1 MLDNIQFNH
10 LNEADKA
17 DIIELTERTAAFR
30 SGQEDTERF
39 RHFRLTRGLYGQ
51 RQSDVQMF
59 RTKIPFGKLTTGQ
72 LSALADMADKYSN
85 GKLHLTTR
93 QNVQLHYVLLENA
106 PKIWVALSQ
115 NGMTGREACGNTVR
129 NITASAKAGIDP
141 DEPFDVSPYVQAMF
155 EYFLRN
161 PICQDMGRKIKTAF
175 SSSEKDSAFT
185 YIHDFGFIPAIKI
198 VDGQEVRGFK
208 VVIAGGLG
216 AQAMPAHIAHEFLE
230 EDLLIPFKEAA
241 LRVFDRYGE
250 REKRMKAR
258 MKFLVQKLGLE
269 AFLELVET
277 ERKALK
283 YQRYPIGGALAQEDV
298 NVPSPLIPVIE
309 IAETEKYHTWLK
321 TNVFEQ
327 KQKGFFAVQLKVRLG
342 NLASEDARK
351 MAALVKKLAAD
362 DIRITVNQGLLLR
375 FVRKNALPHLFTGL
389 EAIGLGD
396 PGFDSTAD
404 VTACPGTDTCALGV
418 TNSTGIAQQ
427 LENVVREEYPQLL
440 EETNLK
446 IKISGCMNSCGQ
458 HMASNIGFHG
468 SSLKRDNQVVP
479 AMQVVLGGG
488 VDPDGTGQL
497 AEKIIKL
504 PTRRIPAALRL
515 ILDDYEQNAENEY
528 FNQYFRRQD
537 KRYFY
542 DLLKPLADLSNL
554 KDEEFFDW
562 GQTQEYVQSIGVGE
576 CAGVAFDVVGAIIGD
591 AQGKLKSA
599 RGYFLKN
606 AFAETIYSAYT
617 AYIIGAKA
625 ALLAKD
631 LRCNTHIG
639 ILEDFQSNY
648 VDTGEFIL
656 ENEITDFLEQVLQIN
671 LNEPDAD
678 FARNYLKEAEDFV
691 NKIIRMRE
699 AQLAIAN
706 GQDKVVLENYRA

>member
-17 DIIELTERTAAFR
+17 DIIELAERTAAFR
-30 SGQEDTERF
+30 SGKEDSERF
-39 RHFRLTRGLYGQ
+39 RHFRLTRGVYGQ
-51 RQSDVQMF
+51 RQHDVQMF
-59 RTKIPFGKLTTGQ
+59 RTKIPFGKLTADQ
-72 LSALADMADKYSN
+72 LSVLGDLADKYSN

-106 PKIWVALSQ
+106 PKVWVGLAQ
-115 NGMTGREACGNTVR
+115 AGMTGREACGNTVR

-185 YIHDFGFIPAIKI
+185 YIHDFGFIPKVKI
-198 VDGQEVRGFK
+198 VDGKPVRGFK
-208 VVIAGGLG
+208 VLVAGGLG
-216 AQAMPAHIAHEFLE
+216 AQAIPAHVAHEFLE

-269 AFLELVET
+269 TFLELVEN

-283 YQRYPIGGALAQEDV
+283 HQRYSIDRTLVQVAALPAEKSL
-298 NVPSPLIPVIE
+298 PE
-309 IAETEKYHTWLK
+309 IILPDLEKYFNWLK

-342 NLASEDARK
+342 NLTSDDARK
-351 MAALVKKLAAD
+351 LAALVKKFAAD
-362 DIRITVNQGLLLR
+362 DIRITMNQGLLLR
-375 FVRKNALPHLFTGL
+375 FVRENALPHLFDGL
-389 EAIGLGD
+389 DELGFGD

-427 LENVVREEYPQLL
+427 LENVVREEYPHLL

-479 AMQVVLGGG
+479 ALQVVLGGG

-515 ILDDYEQNAENEY
+515 LLDDYEQNADNEY

-542 DLLKPLADLSNL
+542 DLLKPLADLSTL
-554 KDEEFFDW
+554 HDEELFDW

-576 CAGVAFDVVGAIIGD
+576 CAGVALDVVGAIIGD
-591 AQGKLKSA
+591 AQSKVEAGRKYLS
-599 RGYFLKN
+599 N
-606 AFAETIYSAYT
+606 DAFAEAIYSAYT
-617 AYIIGAKA
+617 AFVIGAKA

-631 LRCNTHIG
+631 VRCNTHIG
-639 ILEDFQSNY
+639 ILEDFQTHY
-648 VDTGEFIL
+648 VETGDFALEVEAPDFIHH
-656 ENEITDFLEQVLQIN
+656 VLQSN
-671 LNEPDAD
+671 QHEPEQD
-678 FARNYLKEAEDFV
+678 FATRYVAQADAFLK
-691 NKIIRMRE
+691 KIISLRE
-699 AQLAIAN
+699 AQLV
-706 GQDKVVLENYRA
+706 DKVVLENYRA

>member
-1 MLDNIQFNH
+1 MFDNIQFHH
-10 LNEADKA
+10 LKEADKA
-17 DIIELTERTAAFR
+17 DIIELAERTAAFR
-30 SGQEDTERF
+30 SGQEDSERF
-39 RHFRLTRGLYGQ
+39 RHFRLTRGVYGQ
-51 RQSDVQMF
+51 RQPDVQMF
-59 RTKIPFGKLTTGQ
+59 RTKIPFGKLTADQ
-72 LSALADMADKYSN
+72 IIVLADLAEKYAN

-106 PKIWVALSQ
+106 TKIWAGLAQ

-129 NITASAKAGIDP
+129 NITGSAKAGIDP
-141 DEPFDVSPYVQAMF
+141 DEPFDVSPYVQAAF

-185 YIHDFGFIPAIKI
+185 YIHDFGFIPRVKI
-198 VDGQEVRGFK
+198 IDGREVRGFK

-216 AQAMPAHIAHEFLE
+216 AQAIPAHVASEFLE
-230 EDLLIPFKEAA
+230 ESRFIPFMEAC

-269 AFLELVET
+269 PFLELVED

-283 YQRYPIGGALAQEDV
+283 YHHYPVDHNLVTEAVPPPAL
-298 NVPSPLIPVIE
+298 SLPVAHISDP
-309 IAETEKYHTWLK
+309 EKYSLWLK

-327 KQKGFFAVQLKVRLG
+327 KQKGFFAVQIKVRLG
-342 NLASEDARK
+342 NLVSADARQL
-351 MAALVKKLAAD
+351 ATLVKKFAAD
-362 DIRITVNQGLLLR
+362 DIRITMNQGLLLR
-375 FVRKNALPHLFTGL
+375 FVRPEALPHLYNGL

-427 LENVVREEYPQLL
+427 LENVIREEYPQLL
-440 EETNLK
+440 EETNVK

-458 HMASNIGFHG
+458 HIAANIGFHG
-468 SSLKRDNQVVP
+468 SSLKRDAQVIP

-504 PTRRIPAALRL
+504 PTRRIPSALR
-515 ILDDYEQNAENEY
+515 IVLDDYEQNAENEY
-528 FNQYFRRQD
+528 FNQYFRRRGE
-537 KRYFY
+537 RYFY
-542 DLLKPLADLSNL
+542 NILKPLADLSSL
-554 KDEEFFDW
+554 QDYELFDW
-562 GQTQEYVQSIGVGE
+562 GQSQEYVQSIGVGE

-591 AQGKLKSA
+591 AQSKLKSA
-599 RGYFLKN
+599 GKFLAKD
-606 AFAETIYSAYT
+606 AFAEALYSAYT
-617 AYIIGAKA
+617 AFIIGAKA

-631 LRCNTHIG
+631 VRCNTHIG
-639 ILEDFQSNY
+639 ILEDFQKHYIS
-648 VDTGEFIL
+648 TGEFTL
-656 ENEITDFLEQVLQIN
+656 ENGDTDFVDHVLQIN
-671 LNEPDAD
+671 QHEPEAA
-678 FARNYLKEAEDFV
+678 FTGRYLEQAQKFMQ
-691 NKIIRMRE
+691 KIIRLRE
-699 AQLAIAN
+699 SQLA
-706 GQDKVVLENYRA
+706 DKLVVENYRA

>member
-17 DIIELTERTAAFR
+17 DIIELAERTAAFR
-30 SGQEDTERF
+30 SGKEDSERF
-39 RHFRLTRGLYGQ
+39 RHFRLTRGVYGQ
-51 RQSDVQMF
+51 RQHDVQMF
-59 RTKIPFGKLTTGQ
+59 RTKIPFGKLTADQ
-72 LSALADMADKYSN
+72 LSVLGDLADKYSN

-106 PKIWVALSQ
+106 PKVWVGLAQ
-115 NGMTGREACGNTVR
+115 AGMTGREACGNTVR

-185 YIHDFGFIPAIKI
+185 YIHDFGFIPKVKI
-198 VDGQEVRGFK
+198 VDGKPVRGFK
-208 VVIAGGLG
+208 VLVAGGLG
-216 AQAMPAHIAHEFLE
+216 AQAIPAHVAHEFLE

-269 AFLELVET
+269 TFLELVEN

-283 YQRYPIGGALAQEDV
+283 HQRYSIDRTLVQVAALPAEKSL
-298 NVPSPLIPVIE
+298 PE
-309 IAETEKYHTWLK
+309 IILPDLEKYFNWLK

-342 NLASEDARK
+342 NLTSDDARK
-351 MAALVKKLAAD
+351 LAALVKKFAAD
-362 DIRITVNQGLLLR
+362 DIRITMNQGLLLR
-375 FVRKNALPHLFTGL
+375 FVRENALPHLFDGL
-389 EAIGLGD
+389 DELGFGD

-427 LENVVREEYPQLL
+427 LENVVREEYPHLL

-479 AMQVVLGGG
+479 ALQVVLGGG
-488 VDPDGTGQL
+488 VDPDGMGQL

-515 ILDDYEQNAENEY
+515 LLDDYEQNADNEY

-542 DLLKPLADLSNL
+542 DLLKPLADLSTL
-554 KDEEFFDW
+554 HDEELFDW

-576 CAGVAFDVVGAIIGD
+576 CAGVALDVVGAIIGD
-591 AQGKLKSA
+591 AQSKVEAGRKYLS
-599 RGYFLKN
+599 N
-606 AFAETIYSAYT
+606 DAFAEAIYSAYT
-617 AYIIGAKA
+617 AFVIGAKA

-631 LRCNTHIG
+631 VRCNTHIG
-639 ILEDFQSNY
+639 ILEDFQTHY
-648 VDTGEFIL
+648 VETGDFAL
-656 ENEITDFLEQVLQIN
+656 EVAELDFTHHVLQSN
-671 LNEPDAD
+671 QHEPEQD
-678 FARNYLKEAEDFV
+678 FATRYVAQADAFLK
-691 NKIIRMRE
+691 KIISLRE
-699 AQLAIAN
+699 AQLV
-706 GQDKVVLENYRA
+706 DKVVLENYRA